1 MTKYGLRTYN
11 LNCQTNEIGNFKIA
25 NFHEDLLF
33 ILTFC
38 RLLFFLKFDKIN
50 YDKIIKILLPFL
62 TYTFLSKYLDFN
74 IRFY

>member
-1 MTKYGLRTYN
+1 MKD
-11 LNCQTNEIGNFKIA
+11 E
-25 NFHEDLLF
+25 EDLLF

-62 TYTFLSKYLDFN
+62 TYTFLSKYLDLN